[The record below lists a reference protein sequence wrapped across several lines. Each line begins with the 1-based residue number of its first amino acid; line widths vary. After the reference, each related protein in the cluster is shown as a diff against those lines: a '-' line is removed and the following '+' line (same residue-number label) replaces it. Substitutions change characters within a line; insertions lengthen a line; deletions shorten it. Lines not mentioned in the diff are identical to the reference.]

1 MGFYDLDN
9 QMSTFLR
16 QKVTNIHTDLLRF
29 YTWFLTTC
37 KRDVRIS
44 INYDIFRQHQV
55 SSMS

>member
-1 MGFYDLDN
+1 MGDLDN